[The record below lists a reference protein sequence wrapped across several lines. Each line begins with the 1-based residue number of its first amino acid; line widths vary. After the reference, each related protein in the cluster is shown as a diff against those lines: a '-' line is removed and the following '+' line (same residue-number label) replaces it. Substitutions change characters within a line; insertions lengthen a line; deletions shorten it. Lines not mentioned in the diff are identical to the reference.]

1 MKNIDTPIY
10 ESKPTK
16 KSIGNAYTIYSD
28 RIELRCKFPFMT
40 KTFVITKED
49 LISIDVFKPPVIR
62 TTFWALK
69 LDLADLKEH
78 VGIKR
83 KTGFF
88 KQLRFTPENP
98 EAFVL
103 KTREIFDLNKPV

>member
-1 MKNIDTPIY
+1 MDNQNAPLYK
-10 ESKPTK
+10 SKPTT
-16 KSIGNAYTIYSD
+16 KSLGNEYCIYND
-28 RIELRCKFPFMT
+28 RIELRCRFPFIT
-40 KTFVITKED
+40 KTLVIKQDD
-49 LISIDVFKPPVIR
+49 LISIDVFRPPVLT

-83 KTGFF
+83 KSGFF

-98 EAFVL
+98 EEFV
-103 KTREIFDLNKPV
+103 KRVREIFKL